1 MGKSRYIIGKL
12 LQIVSKRLIQITL
25 EIAADVGWS
34 HLLCLFLS
42 QNKKNKFIS
51 GLHAV
56 YVHNGLPERDYVT
69 FGSLLSQIRL
79 FVCRL

>member
-42 QNKKNKFIS
+42 QNKKK
-51 GLHAV
+51 
-56 YVHNGLPERDYVT
+56 
-69 FGSLLSQIRL
+69 
-79 FVCRL
+79 